1 MGKLLLSIFSL
12 GNFLMFKFLGG
23 LVSGA
28 TYPLRAIAL
37 LCQNR
42 QWQHYILIPV
52 ILNFFLGVTLYLG
65 LLVLGVQGIDA
76 VILNLSLPS
85 WANGAITLSILEW
98 LLRIIL
104 GILLLLTTG
113 FLLGQFGVILG
124 APWYGKLSEQLELKQ
139 LGQLP
144 PEEPAAGGILR
155 NVQRS
160 LLYESKK
167 LGLLISIGIPLF
179 AISFLPPIGS
189 LIGSVGGISL
199 SATLLCLDLFDA
211 PLERRRLT
219 FKDKLRVIQRNL
231 PASATFALVSLLL
244 VSIPI
249 LNLFTIPLCV
259 TAGTLFFCDRIYPT
273 LGIVQPENRD

>member
-1 MGKLLLSIFSL
+1 
-12 GNFLMFKFLGG
+12 MFKFLGG

-85 WANGAITLSILEW
+85 WANGGITLPILEW

-124 APWYGKLSEQLELKQ
+124 APWYGKLSEQLELQ
-139 LGQLP
+139 RLGQLP
-144 PEEPAAGGILR
+144 PEEPAMAGGIFR

-167 LGLLISIGIPLF
+167 LVLLITLGIPLF

-189 LIGSVGGISL
+189 LIGSIGGISL

-211 PLERRRLT
+211 PLERRRLS
-219 FKDKLRVIQRNL
+219 FQDKLQVIRHNL

-249 LNLFTIPLCV
+249 LNLVTIPLCV
-259 TAGTLFFCDRIYPT
+259 TAGTLFFCDRIYPRLDT
-273 LGIVQPENRD
+273 VKLDKKD